1 MLALLRLNAPT
12 RLSYPIP
19 VATHGSKTF
28 GKPGHSVFFGSV
40 IAARQS
46 LQSMISV
53 PRLFSTKHLRRAG
66 HWMRLSTSGVLS
78 DQNVWDAP
86 YGFSIFETFRGS
98 IRLRPR
104 PPFGHNRELEAAAS
118 GTVFNGN
125 TVTEN

>member
-1 MLALLRLNAPT
+1 MFLGQL
-12 RLSYPIP
+12 
-19 VATHGSKTF
+19 
-28 GKPGHSVFFGSV
+28 
-40 IAARQS
+40 IAARRY
-46 LQSMISV
+46 LELMISV
-53 PRLFSTKHLRRAG
+53 PRLFSTKHLRRTG

-86 YGFSIFETFRGS
+86 YGFSIFATFRGS

-104 PPFGHNRELEAAAS
+104 PAFGHNRELEAAAS